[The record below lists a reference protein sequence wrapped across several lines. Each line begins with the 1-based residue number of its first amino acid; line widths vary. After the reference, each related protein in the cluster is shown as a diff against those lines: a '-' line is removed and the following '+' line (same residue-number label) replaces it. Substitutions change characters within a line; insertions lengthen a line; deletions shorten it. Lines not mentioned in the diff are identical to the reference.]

1 MSLKN
6 LIFPSKNICLICKT
20 ADEDIKRH
28 ICPICYSN
36 LEIVNK
42 GVEMYS
48 PYIETVYYSLFYNRF
63 IREVVKDYKYNGK
76 NYLYKV
82 LGEIMVDTINP
93 IGLSLDAILYIPMHR
108 RKQAIRGYNQSELL
122 ARYISKKAD
131 IPLISN
137 NLIKHKMTKDQSHSN
152 MMERSTNLQN
162 SFKIRKAESIKDK
175 HILLVDDIVTTGST
189 MEEAS
194 RVLIENGAKKITG
207 IALTSSKNN

>member
-20 ADEDIKRH
+20 VDESIKKH
-28 ICPICYSN
+28 ICEDCYSN

-42 GVEMYS
+42 SVELYS

-63 IREVVKDYKYNGK
+63 IREIVKDYKYKGK
-76 NYLYKV
+76 NYLYKA
-82 LGEIMVDTINP
+82 LGSIMVDTLYPFN
-93 IGLSLDAILYIPMHR
+93 LELDATLYIPMHK

-122 ARYISKKAD
+122 AKYISEKLDA
-131 IPLISN
+131 PLIKD

-152 MMERSTNLQN
+152 MVERSTNLKD
-162 SFKIRKAESIKDK
+162 SFKIKNIESIKGK
-175 HILLVDDIVTTGST
+175 HILLVDDIITTGST

-194 RVLIENGAKKITG
+194 RVLIEGGARKVTG